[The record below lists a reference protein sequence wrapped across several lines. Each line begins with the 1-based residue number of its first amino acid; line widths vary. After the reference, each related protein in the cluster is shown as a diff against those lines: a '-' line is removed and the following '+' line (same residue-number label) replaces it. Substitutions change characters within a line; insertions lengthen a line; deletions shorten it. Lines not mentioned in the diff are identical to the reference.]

1 MYYCILYTLS
11 MNKRYQ
17 SINIDSDYH
26 VLGTIGLRN
35 IKDYQQN
42 SKFSCLHINVRSLPD
57 NFDKLKIFLTNLD
70 NENIQLC

>member
-11 MNKRYQ
+11 MNKRYK
-17 SINIDSDYH
+17 SINIDGHYH
-26 VLGTIGLRN
+26 GLGTIGLRN